1 MALKKKKDE
10 STNDKIVRLFQEGKT
25 VDEICAEIELRNDIV
40 VGVIRR
46 KLGPDSIPE
55 TVITAKPKNIQSA
68 ENESPAADEE
78 VDTEG
83 MTKLERYMLE
93 KKKKQEEEESAPSE
107 GRVSLVEDY
116 MRQNNIKNEP
126 VSAPNTAEM
135 ESISLDSISAEPLMP
150 EEPVP
155 AAVEIS
161 EMDSVSTTELNAA
174 DSVVENNF
182 EAADVSAAPA
192 ENSDASASAEN
203 SSKAVN
209 KMKAFAMSQIEAN
222 NAKISGLEEKAVKLE
237 AEYAPQIEAA
247 NNALTESQNNYE
259 AVEAKF
265 SEAYANNE
273 KAREEH
279 RAALAKAE
287 DDYRRKLEEI
297 DAEYKQAT
305 SAANEKLQ
313 AYEETSKAVLDNLDS
328 EKSAAQADLL
338 AKQNTVN
345 DLRAKMTSES
355 EAIAVQIKGL
365 KDENDGYQDFLV

>member
-1 MALKKKKDE
+1 
-10 STNDKIVRLFQEGKT
+10 
-25 VDEICAEIELRNDIV
+25 
-40 VGVIRR
+40 
-46 KLGPDSIPE
+46 
-55 TVITAKPKNIQSA
+55 
-68 ENESPAADEE
+68 
-78 VDTEG
+78 
-83 MTKLERYMLE
+83 
-93 KKKKQEEEESAPSE
+93 
-107 GRVSLVEDY
+107 

-182 EAADVSAAPA
+182 EAADVSAAPV
-192 ENSDASASAEN
+192 ETSDASASAEN

-222 NAKISGLEEKAVKLE
+222 NAKISDLEEKAVKLE

-355 EAIAVQIKGL
+355 ESIAVQIKGL

>member
-10 STNDKIVRLFQEGKT
+10 STNDKIIRLFQEGKT
-25 VDEICAEIELRNDIV
+25 VDEICAEIELRNDII

-55 TVITAKPKNIQSA
+55 TVITAKPKNTQPA
-68 ENESPAADEE
+68 ETEAPADDAE

-93 KKKKQEEEESAPSE
+93 KKKKQDEEEAAPTE
-107 GRVSLVEDY
+107 QRVSLVEDY
-116 MRQNNIKNEP
+116 KRQNNITNEP
-126 VSAPNTAEM
+126 VTAPNTAEM

-150 EEPVP
+150 EEPAP
-155 AAVEIS
+155 APVEIS
-161 EMDSVSTTELNAA
+161 EMDSVSAA
-174 DSVVENNF
+174 EIYAAEPVE
-182 EAADVSAAPA
+182 ESAAETVAAPA
-192 ENSDASASAEN
+192 EASEAETADN

-222 NAKISGLEEKAVKLE
+222 NAKITELEEKAAKLE
-237 AEYAPQIEAA
+237 SDFAPQIDAA
-247 NNALTESQNNYE
+247 NGALTESQNNFE

-265 SEAYANNE
+265 TEAYAENE

-287 DDYRRKLEEI
+287 AEYRRKLEEI
-297 DAEYKQAT
+297 DAEYNQAT

-313 AYEETSKAVLDNLDS
+313 AYEDTSKSVLDNLDN

-338 AKQNTVN
+338 SKQNAVN
-345 DLRAKMTSES
+345 ELREKMTSES
-355 EAIAVQIKGL
+355 EAIAAQIKGL